1 MSIVKRYLLDI
12 VIQLYTWTHIAWDF
26 VHKIVQ
32 NTIKD
37 REGAREV
44 LTQCEEL
51 LGEQESILFR
61 YVALRSYAYSVYDL
75 IPIHTQAS
83 LMNSVGIKKIQS
95 TWSWEE
101 EEEDMGRNGEVRMGM
116 NYLI

>member
-1 MSIVKRYLLDI
+1 MSIVKQYLLDI
-12 VIQLYTWTHIAWDF
+12 AIQLYTWTHIAWDF
-26 VHKIVQ
+26 IHKIVQ

-37 REGAREV
+37 RGGAHEV
-44 LTQCEEL
+44 LIQCEEL

-61 YVALRSYAYSVYDL
+61 DVALRGYAYSVYGL
-75 IPIHTQAS
+75 LPNAS
-83 LMNSVGIKKIQS
+83 LMDSVGIKKNQS

-101 EEEDMGRNGEVRMGM
+101 EEEDKGRNEEVKMGM